1 MKPLVIF
8 EIANN
13 HMGELNHGLKIIRT
27 YYNISK
33 NYRNIIDFAVK
44 FQFRD
49 LKTFINPKFKDIN
62 HNQVKR
68 FVDTK
73 LSNKEWNKLISFSK
87 KRFKIICTAFDEN
100 SIEQIVKKNFDF
112 LKIASCSMDEWPLL
126 EHISKK
132 ARKKKIICSLGGAS
146 LEEIRKTVSFFFK

>member
-49 LKTFINPKFKDIN
+49 LKT
-62 HNQVKR
+62 
-68 FVDTK
+68 
-73 LSNKEWNKLISFSK
+73 LLIQNSK
-87 KRFKIICTAFDEN
+87 I
-100 SIEQIVKKNFDF
+100 
-112 LKIASCSMDEWPLL
+112 
-126 EHISKK
+126 
-132 ARKKKIICSLGGAS
+132 
-146 LEEIRKTVSFFFK
+146 

>member
-13 HMGELNHGLKIIRT
+13 HMGELNHGKKIIKT

-33 NYRNIIDFAVK
+33 KYRNIIDLAVK

-49 LKTFINPKFKDIN
+49 LETFINPKFKNIN

-73 LSNKEWNKLISFSK
+73 LSSKEWSDLITFSK
-87 KRFKIICTAFDEN
+87 KRFKIIYILSQN
-100 SIEQIVKKNFDF
+100 KKKWNGIKNR
-112 LKIASCSMDEWPLL
+112 LN
-126 EHISKK
+126 
-132 ARKKKIICSLGGAS
+132 KKKIEKI
-146 LEEIRKTVSFFFK
+146 LEVIRK

>member
-49 LKTFINPKFKDIN
+49 LKTFVNPSCKCF
-62 HNQVKR
+62 
-68 FVDTK
+68 
-73 LSNKEWNKLISFSK
+73 
-87 KRFKIICTAFDEN
+87 IC
-100 SIEQIVKKNFDF
+100 SIEILN
-112 LKIASCSMDEWPLL
+112 SGSERW
-126 EHISKK
+126 
-132 ARKKKIICSLGGAS
+132 
-146 LEEIRKTVSFFFK
+146 

>member
-13 HMGELNHGLKIIRT
+13 HMGDLAHAKKIIGT
-27 YYNISK
+27 YFRISK
-33 NYRNIIDFAVK
+33 NYKSIIDFAVK

-49 LKTFINPKFKDIN
+49 LETFINPKFKDTN

-73 LSNKEWNKLISFSK
+73 LSNKEWDKLISFSK
-87 KRFKIICTAFDEN
+87 KKFKIICTAFDEK
-100 SIEQIVKKNFDF
+100 SVEQIVKKNFDF

-132 ARKKKIICSLGGAS
+132 ARK
-146 LEEIRKTVSFFFK
+146 